1 MNQRFRPLT
10 CCLGLAM
17 LAALTQ
23 DAGALAHKQSHA
35 KKADAASGAAH
46 RHSAALKK
54 DKHTA
59 HAATAQHKPA
69 NDAAPET
76 AAAPALSG
84 DLAAVKDAIDLMR
97 KAKTTEATATEKT
110 IGDPAAQKLV
120 ERFILRHP
128 DGAAPFNRYP
138 AFIADHPGWPRRT
151 SPSSGLVPRSGR
163 TRTRRAP
170 CSTASTPRSGRTW
183 ATRFAAFTG
192 WFVTISL
199 PTQPV

>member
-17 LAALTQ
+17 LAALSH
-23 DAGALAHKQSHA
+23 DASALAHKQSHA

-84 DLAAVKDAIDLMR
+84 DLAAVKGASDLIP
-97 KAKTTEATATEKT
+97 EATTTDATTHEKS
-110 IGDPAAQKLV
+110 IRRPA
-120 ERFILRHP
+120 
-128 DGAAPFNRYP
+128 
-138 AFIADHPGWPRRT
+138 
-151 SPSSGLVPRSGR
+151 
-163 TRTRRAP
+163 
-170 CSTASTPRSGRTW
+170 
-183 ATRFAAFTG
+183 
-192 WFVTISL
+192 
-199 PTQPV
+199 

>member
-1 MNQRFRPLT
+1 MNQGLRALT
-10 CCLGLAM
+10 CWRGLAM
-17 LAALTQ
+17 LAALSH
-23 DAGALAHKQSHA
+23 DASALAHKQSHA

-110 IGDPAAQKLV
+110 IGDPAAPKLV
-120 ERFILRHP
+120 EWFILRHP
-128 DGAAPFNRYP
+128 HAAAPFNRYP
-138 AFIADHPGWPRRT
+138 AFIAATPHRPT
-151 SPSSGLVPRSGR
+151 M
-163 TRTRRAP
+163 AP
-170 CSTASTPRSGRTW
+170 PLPPP
-183 ATRFAAFTG
+183 AA
-192 WFVTISL
+192 
-199 PTQPV
+199 PP

>member
-17 LAALTQ
+17 LAALSH
-23 DAGALAHKQSHA
+23 DASALAHKQSHA

-84 DLAAVKDAIDLMR
+84 DLAAGKDAIDLMR
-97 KAKTTEATATEKT
+97 KAETTSATATEKT
-110 IGDPAAQKLV
+110 IGGPAAQKPRRWV
-120 ERFILRHP
+120 NPRPP
-128 DGAAPFNRYP
+128 DGAAPFNRDAAVIAHHP
-138 AFIADHPGWPRRT
+138 ARPTRGPLRR
-151 SPSSGLVPRSGR
+151 S
-163 TRTRRAP
+163 
-170 CSTASTPRSGRTW
+170 
-183 ATRFAAFTG
+183 
-192 WFVTISL
+192 
-199 PTQPV
+199 